1 MFWNKAG
8 NSIDVY
14 CREYSNTDYI
24 FHSSNNAIT
33 SYNGSIDFEN
43 IKQSSVIDISG
54 STSNDGRYKVA
65 TSNTNVMKVDGFQGL
80 EKMVC
85 QNLLIMNHILLMVQ
99 LIIMLMKH

>member
-1 MFWNKAG
+1 MGNDSAIANTTGSKNIAIGEQAFTTNKKGKYNNILGSQAGKNIISDHNTCFGTKAG

-43 IKQSSVIDISG
+43 IK
-54 STSNDGRYKVA
+54 
-65 TSNTNVMKVDGFQGL
+65 
-80 EKMVC
+80 E
-85 QNLLIMNHILLMVQ
+85 
-99 LIIMLMKH
+99 IICN